1 MYVIRNTGARAK
13 ARVLETR
20 RWSSTVSPNARHNPR
35 QRPPIPGSL
44 ALVASCSIV
53 GLFYYQS
60 SQGKDILHAD
70 SSVSNASSTREV
82 VVLEKPVQQMSGN
95 EGKSSA
101 RKSYSLPTLPD
112 WTSIKASITDAVLPS
127 WAKQIPGYYD
137 KLSTELSQAPGSLAD
152 EIWREAHDPTIN
164 PEIVRNAVV
173 RVSSELCDE
182 EKAFLKKRR
191 WHTRRALATYLGVSD
206 TEIHPDDVPTI
217 AMCGSGGG
225 LRALVAGT
233 SSYFSAQEAGLFDIV
248 TYTAG
253 VSGSCWLQSL
263 YYSSIT
269 GQKYDRLID
278 HLKHRLNVHIAFP
291 PPLLQMLTTN
301 PTSKYLLSGGYE
313 KYKGVK
319 DADFG
324 LVDVYGVLLGARLLV
339 PNNELSIN
347 NLDLKISNQR
357 RFINEGQH
365 PLPIYTAV
373 RHDIP
378 REAIKA
384 ELKQQEAKAATAPDR
399 QQNKNKSPRPPTADY
414 QAYRPDF
421 QWLEWTPYEFWC
433 EDFGAGIPTWSIG
446 RQFEGGKTVW
456 RDDSMCLPELRLPLL
471 MGIFGSA
478 FCATLSHYYK
488 EMRPLVKGL
497 TGLGMLDETLTEKDE
512 DLIKI
517 HPVSPAQVPNFA
529 LGMRGRLPETCPV
542 DAPSIQL
549 MDAGMSNNLPI
560 YPLLRPGRDVDILVA
575 FDASADVRKDNWLR
589 VAEGYSRQRG
599 HDKWPA
605 GSGWPAPENLGNDK
619 HPDFAKDVADSKRK
633 ESTGSQNAQ
642 NSNTVRDPRTTETPK
657 PMKNLLQL
665 FPSTSKNGQKPQSKV
680 EEPSEVSMPKNESSP
695 VRSDPSKGSDLG
707 YCTVWIGD
715 TASPDKVYSASSS
728 SSPHDDSS
736 YQHPSTSTRFKP
748 KGSTSPPLDRSASE
762 TTTNTNSSKTAKST
776 KKSSVSTSDKDEQNH
791 NPLHSP
797 TAGLAVVYFPLI
809 PNPSVPSIDPQ
820 KSDFMSTWNF
830 VYTPEQVDDVVSL
843 ARANFK
849 EGEELVRE
857 VVRGVWE
864 RKRAVRLG
872 VKVGAGWDGG
882 SDRMLLA

>member
-1 MYVIRNTGARAK
+1 VTALSGAF
-13 ARVLETR
+13 LL
-20 RWSSTVSPNARHNPR
+20 HH
-35 QRPPIPGSL
+35 
-44 ALVASCSIV
+44 
-53 GLFYYQS
+53 QS
-60 SQGKDILHAD
+60 KQSKNILHAD
-70 SSVSNASSTREV
+70 SSIADDAPSTRKV
-82 VVLEKPVQQMSGN
+82 VVLERPQQPN
-95 EGKSSA
+95 PQEQQNLSSEA
-101 RKSYSLPTLPD
+101 TTPAKERSLLPTLPD
-112 WTSIKASITDAVLPS
+112 WSSITGRISDAVLPS
-127 WAKQIPGYYD
+127 WAKLIPDYYD

-152 EIWREAHDPTIN
+152 DIWREAHDPTIN
-164 PEIVRNAVV
+164 PEIVRNATV
-173 RVSSELCDE
+173 RVSKELCEE
-182 EKAFLKKRR
+182 EKAFLKKRKS
-191 WHTRRALATYLGVSD
+191 HTKRALAKYLGVSE

-233 SSYFSAQEAGLFDIV
+233 SSYLSAQEVGLFDIV

-269 GQKYDRLID
+269 GQRHDRLIE
-278 HLKHRLNVHIAFP
+278 HLKRRLDVHIAFP
-291 PPLLQMLTTN
+291 PPLLQMLTTT
-301 PTSKYLLSGGYE
+301 PTSKYLLSGGFE

-324 LVDVYGVLLGARLLV
+324 LVDVYGVMLGARLLV
-339 PNNELSIN
+339 PSNELSID
-347 NLDLKISNQR
+347 NLDLKISNQQ
-357 RFINEGQH
+357 RFINEGQQ

-378 REAIKA
+378 EEAIKA
-384 ELKQQEAKAATAPDR
+384 ELKQQESAVVTISDIS
-399 QQNKNKSPRPPTADY
+399 QNGNKRPSTDH

-421 QWLEWTPYEFWC
+421 QWLEWTPFEFWC

-456 RDDSMCLPELRLPLL
+456 RDDSMCLPELRLPML
-471 MGIFGSA
+471 MGVFGSA

-488 EMRPLVKGL
+488 EIRPLVKGL
-497 TGLGMLDETLTEKDE
+497 TGLGVLDETLTDKDE

-529 LGMRGRLPETCPV
+529 LGMRGRLPETCPESV
-542 DAPSIQL
+542 HDAPSIQL

-575 FDASADVRKDNWLR
+575 FDASADVRKDNWLH
-589 VAEGYSRQRG
+589 VAEGYSKQRG

-605 GSGWPAPENLGNDK
+605 GSGWAVPTNLGDDK
-619 HPDFAKDVADSKRK
+619 HPDVAKDAAVAQK
-633 ESTGSQNAQ
+633 STGSNKP
-642 NSNTVRDPRTTETPK
+642 NSADDPNHTT
-657 PMKNLLQL
+657 
-665 FPSTSKNGQKPQSKV
+665 FPDSPTSSNEEQIPQF
-680 EEPSEVSMPKNESSP
+680 EGEDASEARMLKRESSP
-695 VRSDPSKGSDLG
+695 TRSDPSEGTDLG

-715 TASPDKVYSASSS
+715 TASPDKVYLASSS
-728 SSPHDDSS
+728 SSPHDAQDKDHALPGASTRFRPKGAPPAS
-736 YQHPSTSTRFKP
+736 NTNDPSTSESK
-748 KGSTSPPLDRSASE
+748 AS
-762 TTTNTNSSKTAKST
+762 
-776 KKSSVSTSDKDEQNH
+776 DDDDH

-797 TAGLAVVYFPLI
+797 TAGLAVIYFPLI

-820 KSDFMSTWNF
+820 TSDFMSTWNF

-864 RKRAVRLG
+864 RKKAARLG
-872 VKVGAGWDGG
+872 VKVGAGVDGG
-882 SDRMLLA
+882 RDGMM